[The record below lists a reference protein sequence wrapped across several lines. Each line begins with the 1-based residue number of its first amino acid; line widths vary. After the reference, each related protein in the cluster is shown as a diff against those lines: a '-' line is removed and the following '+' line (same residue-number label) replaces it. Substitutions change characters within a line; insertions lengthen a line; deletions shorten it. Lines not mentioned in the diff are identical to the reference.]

1 MHDDV
6 IGALGPSDDRLVLV
20 LHLQRKRT
28 FLHDLATRMDE
39 LRSVDDDTLRRTMV
53 SITKEIK
60 GQLRTFDRLT
70 QIERAIA
77 TVTSTFCKQ
86 LKTAYPVLTSTELHV
101 CAYLRTGLSAR
112 QSAELM
118 FVTPRAVEKHRQ
130 SIRRKLGMD
139 DRTDLPLWLR
149 DFAERTS

>member
-1 MHDDV
+1 
-6 IGALGPSDDRLVLV
+6 
-20 LHLQRKRT
+20 
-28 FLHDLATRMDE
+28 
-39 LRSVDDDTLRRTMV
+39 
-53 SITKEIK
+53 
-60 GQLRTFDRLT
+60 
-70 QIERAIA
+70 
-77 TVTSTFCKQ
+77 
-86 LKTAYPVLTSTELHV
+86 LKAAYPVLTSTELHV